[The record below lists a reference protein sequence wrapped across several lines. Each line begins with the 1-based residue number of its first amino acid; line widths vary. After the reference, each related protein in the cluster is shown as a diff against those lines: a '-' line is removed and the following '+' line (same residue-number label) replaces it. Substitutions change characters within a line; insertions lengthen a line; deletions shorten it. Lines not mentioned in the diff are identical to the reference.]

1 MKVRKIVVSVLLV
14 LLLLTSINVV
24 TFAKEEPHKLT
35 LWGWSQ
41 TIDHY
46 KAEVEPFKK
55 AYPEYAD
62 VKFEFVELPWLELHT
77 KLLTAIASG
86 VGAPDITIVEGA
98 FSNKYAGKGLIDLT
112 EKLDPYRD
120 KVIRG
125 KWGEGFRDD
134 RQYGVPFDCGPAGIY
149 YRSDIFEEAGIT
161 ENNLPET
168 WDEFREIGRKLTRD
182 GRYMITLDFVS
193 PNNLVF
199 LFYHGL
205 LVQQG
210 QGMYDKDGNVLVS
223 NDKAV
228 RAAQLVYDMVSI
240 DKIAHTKVENRT
252 PGWYSAVQDGTII
265 TIPGAAWLQYSI
277 ETNTMGLD
285 GKWRVMKMPA
295 FEKGGSR
302 ATNIG
307 GSVFVIPSQTKSPEL
322 AWKFVEFI
330 SLTVEGQ
337 IAMYKGAGPF
347 PTLIE
352 AYNDPYFDEPDPY
365 LGGQKVRRM
374 WAEIA
379 QEVPEFYYMPT
390 TREDWDILNAYLIK
404 ICNNEMGI
412 QEGLDK
418 AAEDIQKGLIAE
430 GFDSKIIK

>member
-1 MKVRKIVVSVLLV
+1 MKGKKIFILLFLIAFMLVTINTVSF
-14 LLLLTSINVV
+14 TQ
-24 TFAKEEPHKLT
+24 EEPHKLT

-41 TIDHY
+41 TIEHL
-46 KAEVEPFKK
+46 KSEEGPFKE

-62 VKFEFVELPWLELHT
+62 VVFEYVELPWLELHT
-77 KLLTAIASG
+77 KLLTAVASG
-86 VGAPDITIVEGA
+86 VGAPDVTIIEGA
-98 FSNKYAGKGLIDLT
+98 FSNRYAGRGLIDLT
-112 EKLDPYRD
+112 EKLAPYRD
-120 KVIRG
+120 KVIPG
-125 KWGEGFRDD
+125 KWGEGYLKG
-134 RQYGVPFDCGPAGIY
+134 RQYGVPFDCGPAGVY
-149 YRSDIFEEAGIT
+149 YRADIFEEAGIT
-161 ENNLPET
+161 ELPET
-168 WDEFREIGRKLTRD
+168 WDEFREIGRKLSKD
-182 GRYMITLDFVS
+182 GKYMITLDFVS

-228 RAAQLVYDMVSI
+228 RAAQLVYDMVNV
-240 DKIAHTKVENRT
+240 DKIAYTVAENRT

-265 TIPGAAWLQYSI
+265 TIPGAAWFQYSI
-277 ETNTMGLD
+277 ETNTTGLE

-295 FEKGGSR
+295 FEKGGNR
-302 ATNIG
+302 AANIG
-307 GSVFVIPSQTKSPEL
+307 GSVFAIPSQTKSPEL
-322 AWKFVEFI
+322 AWKFIEFI

-347 PTLIE
+347 PSLIE
-352 AYNDPYFDEPDPY
+352 AYNDPFFDEPDPY
-365 LGGQKVRRM
+365 LGGQKARKM

-379 QEVPEFYYMPT
+379 LEIPEFYYMPT

-404 ICNNEMGI
+404 ICNDEMGI

-418 AAEDIQKGLIAE
+418 AAEDIQQGLITI

>member
-1 MKVRKIVVSVLLV
+1 MKARKVVISVLLV

-24 TFAKEEPHKLT
+24 AFAKEEPHKLT

-41 TIDHY
+41 TIAFF
-46 KAEVEPFKK
+46 KSEVEPFKK

-62 VKFEFVELPWLELHT
+62 VEFEFVDLPWLELHT
-77 KLLTAIASG
+77 KLLTSIASG
-86 VGAPDITIVEGA
+86 VGAPDVTIVEGA

-125 KWGEGFRDD
+125 KWGEGFLRG

-149 YRSDIFEEAGIT
+149 YRSDIFEEAGIA
-161 ENNLPET
+161 EPPET

-199 LFYHGL
+199 MFYHAL

-228 RAAQLVYDMVSI
+228 RAAQLIYDMVNK
-240 DKIAHTKVENRT
+240 DKIAYTKSEVRS

-265 TIPGAAWLQYSI
+265 CIPGAAWFQYSI
-277 ETNTMGLD
+277 ETNTTGLD

-295 FEKGGSR
+295 FEKGGVR
-302 ATNIG
+302 AANIG
-307 GSVFVIPSQTKSPEL
+307 GSVLVIPSQTKSPEL
-322 AWKFVEFI
+322 AWKFAEFA
-330 SLTVEGQ
+330 SLTYEGQ
-337 IAMYKGAGPF
+337 MTMYKDSGIF
-347 PTLIE
+347 PCLIE
-352 AYNDPYFDEPDPY
+352 TYSDPYFDEPDPY

-379 QEVPEFYYMPT
+379 QEIPEFYYMPT
-390 TREDWDILNAYLIK
+390 TREDWDILNSYLIK
-404 ICNNEMGI
+404 IVNDELGI

-418 AAEDIQKGLIAE
+418 AAEEIQSGLIAQ

>member
-1 MKVRKIVVSVLLV
+1 MKSKQKIILIFLV
-14 LLLLTSINVV
+14 AFLIVFVNLIS
-24 TFAKEEPHKLT
+24 FAQEEPHKLT

-41 TIDHY
+41 TIAHF

-62 VKFEFVELPWLELHT
+62 VKFEFVDLPWLELHT

-86 VGAPDITIVEGA
+86 VGAPDVTIIEGA

-112 EKLDPYRD
+112 EKLAPYRD
-120 KVIRG
+120 KVIAG
-125 KWGEGFRDD
+125 KWGEGLLKG
-134 RQYGVPFDCGPAGIY
+134 RQYGIPFDCGPAGIY
-149 YRSDIFEEAGIT
+149 YRADIFEEAGIT
-161 ENNLPET
+161 QLPET
-168 WDEFREIGRKLTRD
+168 WDEFREIGRKLSKD
-182 GRYMITLDFVS
+182 GKYMITLDMVS

-199 LFYHGL
+199 MFYHGL

-210 QGMYDKDGNVLVS
+210 QGMYDKDGNILVS

-228 RAAQLVYDMVSI
+228 RAAQLVYDMI
-240 DKIAHTKVENRT
+240 NKDNIAYTKAEIRS
-252 PGWYSAVQDGTII
+252 PGWYSAVQDGAII
-265 TIPGAAWLQYSI
+265 CIPGAAWFQYSI
-277 ETNTMGLD
+277 QTNTTGLE

-295 FEKGGSR
+295 FEKGGNR
-302 ATNIG
+302 AANIG
-307 GSVFVIPSQTKSPEL
+307 GSVFAIPSQTKSPEL
-322 AWKFVEFI
+322 AWKFAEFCA
-330 SLTVEGQ
+330 LTLEGQ
-337 IAMYKGAGPF
+337 MAMYKGAGPF
-347 PTLIE
+347 PCLLE

-365 LGGQKVRRM
+365 LGGQKVRKM

-390 TREDWDILNAYLIK
+390 TREDWDILNSYLIK
-404 ICNNEMGI
+404 IINNEIGI

-418 AAEDIQKGLIAE
+418 AAEEIQNNLIAQ